1 MDKTVIPLCQSTELS
16 PVDLT
21 EKIMKKYF
29 VFCLAILWN
38 QILGANEAKDPYTWD
53 IRERDIRIEMRYPNN
68 KLKAIVLSYDDGF
81 SEDLRLVQ
89 LLNKYGLRGTFHI
102 NSARLSTPNYMKK
115 KDIKEHFGK
124 HEISAHGANHQG
136 LLGLTP
142 ADRIY
147 EFIEDRRALEALSGK
162 LVRGM
167 AYPFG
172 SYDPDGLELLESM
185 GFEYARTVEATHDF
199 RIPANF
205 LLWHPSAHKF
215 GVEDDPA
222 RDGATFQLVEDFL
235 SRKHQALLYLW
246 GHSWEYQKKW
256 AMVEELFS
264 LLSGQPDVVSLT
276 HIDLVAYLKAFRQLR
291 ISADKTIIHN
301 PSATKLFLRVYDGRL
316 TSEKAS
322 YTIELEP
329 AATLRLEN

>member
-1 MDKTVIPLCQSTELS
+1 MDKTGIPLCKRTTVS
-16 PVDLT
+16 PIKLT
-21 EKIMKKYF
+21 ETLMKKYL
-29 VFCLAILWN
+29 VFCLLILGTQN
-38 QILGANEAKDPYTWD
+38 LGANEAKDPYSWD
-53 IRERDIRIEMRYPNN
+53 IRERDIRIEMRYPKN
-68 KLKAIVLSYDDGF
+68 KLKAVVLSYDDGF

-115 KDIKEHFGK
+115 KDIKQYFSE

-136 LLGLTP
+136 LLGLTL

-147 EFIEDRRALEALSGK
+147 EFMEDRRALEVLSGK

-172 SYDPDGLELLESM
+172 SYDPEGLELLESM

-215 GVEDDPA
+215 GVEDEPA
-222 RDGATFQLVEDFL
+222 RDGATFQLVEDFF
-235 SRKHQALLYLW
+235 SRKHQSLLYLW
-246 GHSWEYQKKW
+246 GHSWEYRKKW
-256 AMVEELFS
+256 NMVEELFS
-264 LLSGQPDVVSLT
+264 LLSGQPDIVSLT

-301 PSATKLFLRVYDGRL
+301 PSATKLFMRVFDGRR
-316 TSEKAS
+316 TPEKAS